1 MGWLLP
7 SNPWL
12 QVISSVVNKGCTN
25 VLNELSGTP
34 RASPELGQTRVI
46 PEGGVDLRR

>member
-1 MGWLLP
+1 MAWLWP

-12 QVISSVVNKGCTN
+12 QVMSRVVNKGCTN
-25 VLNELSGTP
+25 VLNELSGAL
-34 RASPELGQTRVI
+34 RISPGLGQTRVI